1 MTFIIKG
8 KKKHHSVK
16 FNRRAMEERVVN
28 KNSSSSLSH
37 SSKVDQLLH
46 GGDSLENQ
54 SQKPGFI
61 VQESSS
67 LKADVEAEVDEDIV
81 YGSSRPITE
90 EPFTQT
96 SHLQDQTIEE
106 CLPFLSGTEA
116 GLTYNPY
123 GVPHLNRKKH
133 IQFLHKQLQKLPSAY
148 VAADASRPWMFY
160 WALAGLSTLGQDI
173 SPYREKIIAT
183 CRPIQNVTGGFGGG
197 NGQMSHLATT
207 YANVLSIAMVG
218 GQEALDIID
227 RKAMWKW
234 LGSLKMSSG
243 GFRMA
248 VGGEEDIRGAYCA
261 LILITL
267 LSLPID
273 LPRDASARS
282 SNYTTFID
290 GLPEW
295 ISRCQTFE
303 GGIGARPNIEAHG
316 AYAFLALGCLCI
328 LGAPHITI
336 PQYLD
341 VPGFI
346 SWLSA
351 RQYAPEGG
359 FSGRTNKLVDGCYS
373 HWVGGCWPLLEACV
387 EGPTLQTENGS
398 FSFPTPVNLY
408 SREGLIRYILCCCQ
422 DTGSRGGLRD
432 KPSHR
437 SDSYHTCYVLAG
449 LSSAQHKWHFNTSA
463 QKTESSG
470 MLVSPYNGRP
480 NDLLRQKR
488 SAKVD
493 ASHCWGKIDFL
504 WFANSSEE
512 KSKISGKLMSKVNQL
527 PHTEDWLVLLGS
539 ITVP

>member
-1 MTFIIKG
+1 
-8 KKKHHSVK
+8 
-16 FNRRAMEERVVN
+16 MEEKDLN
-28 KNSSSSLSH
+28 KKSSPLSPSSRLN
-37 SSKVDQLLH
+37 QLLY
-46 GGDSLENQ
+46 GDSLKNQ
-54 SQKPGFI
+54 PQRSGFVI
-61 VQESSS
+61 QESSCS
-67 LKADVEAEVDEDIV
+67 KADVEAETDEDIDIV

-90 EPFTQT
+90 EAFMSMIPDTFKEYPPLRDLLETQT

-106 CLPFLSGTEA
+106 CLPFLSGTEP
-116 GLTYNPY
+116 GITYNPY
-123 GVPHLNRKKH
+123 GVPHLSRKKH
-133 IQFLHKQLQKLPSAY
+133 IQFLHKQLQRLPSAY

-173 SPYREKIIAT
+173 SSYREKIIST
-183 CRPIQNVTGGFGGG
+183 CRPIQNATGGFGGG

-218 GQEALDIID
+218 GKEALDIID

-234 LGSLKMSSG
+234 LGKLKMCSG

-267 LSLPID
+267 LNLPLD
-273 LPRDASARS
+273 LPQDAPARS
-282 SNYTTFID
+282 SNLTTFID

-303 GGIGARPNIEAHG
+303 GGIGARPNVEAHG
-316 AYAFLALGCLCI
+316 AYAFLALGCL
-328 LGAPHITI
+328 
-336 PQYLD
+336 YLD

-373 HWVGGCWPLLEACV
+373 HWVGGCWPLLEACL
-387 EGPTLQTENGS
+387 EGPTHQTENGS
-398 FSFPTPVNLY
+398 SSSPTPVNLY

-422 DTGSRGGLRD
+422 DTGNRGGLRD

-463 QKTESSG
+463 QKTESSSG
-470 MLVSPYNGRP
+470 MLFSPYQWTAERYVETTQIYDEEDRVGTLHPVFVIPEGVAEETR
-480 NDLLRQKR
+480 
-488 SAKVD
+488 AYF
-493 ASHCWGKIDFL
+493 ASKGTF
-504 WFANSSEE
+504 
-512 KSKISGKLMSKVNQL
+512 
-527 PHTEDWLVLLGS
+527 
-539 ITVP
+539 

>member
-8 KKKHHSVK
+8 RKKHHSVK
-16 FNRRAMEERVVN
+16 FNRRAMEEKVVN
-28 KNSSSSLSH
+28 KNSSSSSSH

-46 GGDSLENQ
+46 GGDSLKNQ
-54 SQKPGFI
+54 SQKPGLI
-61 VQESSS
+61 SVQESSS
-67 LKADVEAEVDEDIV
+67 SKADIEAEFDEDIV
-81 YGSSRPITE
+81 YGSSQPITE
-90 EPFTQT
+90 EPFVSMIPDTFKEYPPLREPLQTQT
-96 SHLQDQTIEE
+96 SRLQDKTIEE

-133 IQFLHKQLQKLPSAY
+133 VQFLHKQLQKLPSAF

-173 SPYREKIIAT
+173 SSYREKIIAT

-207 YANVLSIAMVG
+207 YATVLSIAMVG

-234 LGSLKMSSG
+234 LGSLKMASG
-243 GFRMA
+243 GFLMV

-273 LPRDASARS
+273 LPQDASARS

-328 LGAPHITI
+328 LGEPHITI

-373 HWVGGCWPLLEACV
+373 HWVGGCWPLLEACL
-387 EGPTLQTENGS
+387 EGPTLPTENGS
-398 FSFPTPVNLY
+398 SSFPTPVDLY

-422 DTGSRGGLRD
+422 DTGNRGGLRD
-432 KPSHR
+432 KPSR
-437 SDSYHTCYVLAG
+437 PSDSYHTCYVLAG

-470 MLVSPYNGRP
+470 MLISPY
-480 NDLLRQKR
+480 QWTAKR
-488 SAKVD
+488 RIETKQVYDEEDRVGTLHPVFVIPEGVAEETRAYF
-493 ASHCWGKIDFL
+493 ASK
-504 WFANSSEE
+504 
-512 KSKISGKLMSKVNQL
+512 
-527 PHTEDWLVLLGS
+527 GS
-539 ITVP
+539 F

>member
-1 MTFIIKG
+1 MTCVIKG
-8 KKKHHSVK
+8 KKSHHRVK
-16 FNRRAMEERVVN
+16 FNRRAMAMAMGEKVVDTSSPSPL
-28 KNSSSSLSH
+28 KNQAQRPASILQETP
-37 SSKVDQLLH
+37 SSK
-46 GGDSLENQ
+46 
-54 SQKPGFI
+54 
-61 VQESSS
+61 
-67 LKADVEAEVDEDIV
+67 ADIEAEIDEDIV
-81 YGSSRPITE
+81 YASSQPMTE
-90 EPFTQT
+90 EPLVSMIPDTFKEYPPLRDLLQTQT
-96 SHLQDQTIEE
+96 SHLQDQTIQE
-106 CLPFLSGTEA
+106 CLPFLSGAEA

-173 SPYREKIIAT
+173 SSYREKIIAT

-218 GQEALDIID
+218 GPEALDMID

-267 LSLPID
+267 LSLPLD
-273 LPRDASARS
+273 LPQDASARS
-282 SNYTTFID
+282 SNLATFID

-303 GGIGARPNIEAHG
+303 GGIGARPNVEAHG

-328 LGAPHITI
+328 LGEPHITI

-373 HWVGGCWPLLEACV
+373 HWVGGCWPLLEACL
-387 EGPTLQTENGS
+387 EGPTQQTENGS
-398 FSFPTPVNLY
+398 SLLPTSVNLY

-463 QKTESSG
+463 KKRESSG
-470 MLVSPYNGRP
+470 MLVSPYQWTSNRCIKTTQIYDEEDIVETLHPVFVIPEGIAEETR
-480 NDLLRQKR
+480 
-488 SAKVD
+488 AYF
-493 ASHCWGKIDFL
+493 ASKGTF
-504 WFANSSEE
+504 
-512 KSKISGKLMSKVNQL
+512 
-527 PHTEDWLVLLGS
+527 
-539 ITVP
+539 

>member
-8 KKKHHSVK
+8 KKHHHSVK
-16 FNRRAMEERVVN
+16 FNRRAMGEKNVN
-28 KNSSSSLSH
+28 KKSSPLSP
-37 SSKVDQLLH
+37 SSKLDQLPYS
-46 GGDSLENQ
+46 DSLKNQ
-54 SQKPGFI
+54 PQRPGFI
-61 VQESSS
+61 IQESSS
-67 LKADVEAEVDEDIV
+67 SKADIEAEIDEDII
-81 YGSSRPITE
+81 YGSSRSIKEEEALVNMIPDTFTE
-90 EPFTQT
+90 YPLLQDMLQTQT
-96 SHLQDQTIEE
+96 SHLQDQTIQE
-106 CLPFLSGTEA
+106 CLPFLSGKEA

-123 GVPHLNRKKH
+123 GVPHLSRKKH

-173 SPYREKIIAT
+173 SSYREKIIST

-207 YANVLSIAMVG
+207 YANVLSISMVG

-234 LGSLKMSSG
+234 LGSLKMSTG

-267 LSLPID
+267 LSLPLD
-273 LPRDASARS
+273 LPLDAPARS
-282 SNYTTFID
+282 SNFTTFID

-303 GGIGARPNIEAHG
+303 GGIGARPNVEAHG

-328 LGAPHITI
+328 LGEPHITI

-373 HWVGGCWPLLEACV
+373 HWVGGCWPLLEACL
-387 EGPTLQTENGS
+387 EGPTQQTQNGPS
-398 FSFPTPVNLY
+398 SSSTPINLY

-449 LSSAQHKWHFNTSA
+449 LSSAQHKWHFNTST
-463 QKTESSG
+463 QKEELSG
-470 MLVSPYNGRP
+470 MLVSPYQWTAEPYIETTQIYDEEDRVGTLHPVFVIPEGVAEETRAYFA
-480 NDLLRQKR
+480 
-488 SAKVD
+488 AK
-493 ASHCWGKIDFL
+493 GTF
-504 WFANSSEE
+504 
-512 KSKISGKLMSKVNQL
+512 
-527 PHTEDWLVLLGS
+527 
-539 ITVP
+539 

>member
-8 KKKHHSVK
+8 KKPHQSVK
-16 FNRRAMEERVVN
+16 FNRRAMEEKKGSN
-28 KNSSSSLSH
+28 KKSSSLSP
-37 SSKVDQLLH
+37 SSKLDQLLED
-46 GGDSLENQ
+46 DSLENQ
-54 SQKPGFI
+54 AQTSGFI
-61 VQESSS
+61 IQESSS
-67 LKADVEAEVDEDIV
+67 SSQADIEAETDEDIV
-81 YGSSRPITE
+81 YGSSRPITAE
-90 EPFTQT
+90 AFINMIPDTFTEYPLLHDQLQSQT
-96 SHLQDQTIEE
+96 SHLQDQTIQE
-106 CLPFLSGTEA
+106 CLPFLSGKEA

-133 IQFLHKQLQKLPSAY
+133 IQFLHKNLQKLPSAY

-160 WALAGLSTLGQDI
+160 WALAGLSTLGEDV
-173 SPYREKIIAT
+173 SSYREKIIST
-183 CRPIQNVTGGFGGG
+183 CRPIQNATGGFGGG

-207 YANVLSIAMVG
+207 YANILSISMVG

-234 LGSLKMSSG
+234 LGSLKMSTG

-267 LSLPID
+267 LSLPLD
-273 LPRDASARS
+273 LPQDAPARS

-303 GGIGARPNIEAHG
+303 GGIGARPNVEAHG

-328 LGAPHITI
+328 LGEPHITI

-373 HWVGGCWPLLEACV
+373 HWVGGCWPLLEACL
-387 EGPTLQTENGS
+387 EGPTQQTQTGPSSNPDS
-398 FSFPTPVNLY
+398 VNLY
-408 SREGLIRYILCCCQ
+408 SRDGLIRYILCCCQ
-422 DTGSRGGLRD
+422 DTGNRGGLRD

-449 LSSAQHKWHFNTSA
+449 LSSTQHKWHFNTSA

-470 MLVSPYNGRP
+470 TLVSPYQWTAEPYVETTQIYDEEDRVGTLHPVFVIPEGVAEETR
-480 NDLLRQKR
+480 
-488 SAKVD
+488 AYF
-493 ASHCWGKIDFL
+493 ASKGTF
-504 WFANSSEE
+504 
-512 KSKISGKLMSKVNQL
+512 
-527 PHTEDWLVLLGS
+527 
-539 ITVP
+539 